1 MRFNSVRTSDYS
13 QSAKAVNRATDQ
25 IFDAAM
31 SGKPDFTK
39 IAQEAIK
46 GRSFERRTATEAE
59 GLVAKTGIDAITKV
73 KRMRMKQDTAKEVS
87 DIKRPAK
94 RMAGIVGALGTLS
107 GAALIAKGDREDRE
121 AAEKRDLAYEQ
132 RTQEIINAI
141 DRSKVT
147 PTELPAPPTFE
158 MPDLQPIPGQ
168 SSGTPGP
175 SVSSTDSTPRSVSTS
190 KGQQISQQ
198 QGYQLLID
206 QGMDPENAR
215 IGAAVMMAES
225 GGKSNARSSAELER
239 QTGEMSIGL
248 WQHNKN
254 TGEDRHQ
261 FYGISDWSELNDP
274 VTNARATYR
283 LWQRRGGWDD
293 WGAYTNGSYTRFLK

>member
-1 MRFNSVRTSDYS
+1 MRFNSVKSSNFTRG
-13 QSAKAVNRATDQ
+13 AKAVARSADQ
-25 IFDAAM
+25 AFDAAM
-31 SGKPDFTK
+31 SGKPDFTG
-39 IAQEAIK
+39 IAKTAMNA
-46 GRSFERRTATEAE
+46 RSMERQVATEAE
-59 GLVAKTGIDAITKV
+59 GAVANAAIDAVSQTK
-73 KRMRMKQDTAKEVS
+73 RTRMKADTAKEVS

-94 RMAGIVGALGTLS
+94 RMAGMVGALGALS
-107 GAALIAKGDREDRE
+107 GAALIAKGNREDRE
-121 AAEKRDLAYEQ
+121 AAEKRDLAYEA
-132 RTQEIINAI
+132 RTQQMIEAI

-147 PTELPAPPTFE
+147 PVELPAPPTFE
-158 MPDLQPIPGQ
+158 MPDLQPIPSQ
-168 SSGTPGP
+168 SGGTPGP
-175 SVSSTDSTPRSVSTS
+175 SVSADDPTPRSVSTS
-190 KGQQISQQ
+190 GGQQISQQ